1 MLGTQV
7 VPPRYTEVR
16 LEARG
21 GMGDV
26 YVARDQ
32 ELRRLVAIKLLHD
45 RYAHDEDARARF
57 AREARAAAQL
67 SGHPHIVTVYDV
79 GEWRGHPFIVM
90 ELLTGGTLA
99 ERAAAG
105 PLPTS
110 QAVRYLREA
119 AEALDEAHRRGIV
132 HRDVKPGNLIL
143 DARGRVRVADFGIAR
158 IAGAGQTMTAAGTV
172 LGSAGYISP
181 EQARGEPA
189 TAASDVYAL
198 GVVAFELLTGGR
210 PFARV
215 NETAEALA
223 HVQEPPPRASAAGP
237 WLPRGVDPVFD
248 RVLAKQPLA
257 RFPDARGFVDALA
270 GALARRPA
278 EEAQTRVRPIGQTH
292 VGQLAKPRKRRFHG
306 AALVGALALLAAA
319 GVAAA
324 AVLEA
329 RASEAH
335 AVQLS
340 ALQGIRLSVHTVIQS
355 GGSAPAPSP

>member
-7 VPPRYTEVR
+7 LPPRYTGAR

-26 YVARDQ
+26 YVAEDQ
-32 ELRRLVAIKLLHD
+32 ELRRLVAVKLLGGRFLD
-45 RYAHDEDARARF
+45 DASARARF

-67 SGHPHIVTVYDV
+67 SGHPHIVTIYDA
-79 GEWRGHPFIVM
+79 GEWHGQPFIVM
-90 ELLTGGTLA
+90 EHLTGGTLA
-99 ERAAAG
+99 GRAASG
-105 PLPTS
+105 PPPTE
-110 QAVRYLREA
+110 QARARRRDA

-132 HRDVKPGNLIL
+132 HRDVKPGNLLL

-172 LGSAGYISP
+172 LGSAGYLAP

-189 TAASDVYAL
+189 TPASDVYAL

-210 PFARV
+210 PFARQ

-223 HVQEPPPRASAAGP
+223 HVQELPPRASEAGP
-237 WLPRGVDPVFD
+237 WLPRAVDPVFE

-270 GALARRPA
+270 G
-278 EEAQTRVRPIGQTH
+278 
-292 VGQLAKPRKRRFHG
+292 
-306 AALVGALALLAAA
+306 
-319 GVAAA
+319 
-324 AVLEA
+324 
-329 RASEAH
+329 
-335 AVQLS
+335 
-340 ALQGIRLSVHTVIQS
+340 
-355 GGSAPAPSP
+355 